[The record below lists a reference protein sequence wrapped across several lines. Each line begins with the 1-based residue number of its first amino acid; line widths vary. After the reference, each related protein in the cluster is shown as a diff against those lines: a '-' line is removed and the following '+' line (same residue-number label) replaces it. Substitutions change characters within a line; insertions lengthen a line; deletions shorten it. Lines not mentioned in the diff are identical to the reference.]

1 MPHRRHLLAVFV
13 ALLLFGGSRLT
24 LAQETTSPRFGL
36 GFTGVASTEESDA
49 GVVGFGVRGR
59 LSYPLNA
66 DLSFGAGAGLTGFI
80 LRGRDQASY
89 LFDPQG
95 SLIITLPGGSRNASY
110 LLAGAGAYVPFASDE
125 GLNGPTIHAGYGRVF
140 LLSESTFFWEFD
152 PAVIV
157 GFNRIGLAVP
167 LRVGVIF

>member
-66 DLSFGAGAGLTGFI
+66 DLSFGAGA
-80 LRGRDQASY
+80 
-89 LFDPQG
+89 
-95 SLIITLPGGSRNASY
+95 
-110 LLAGAGAYVPFASDE
+110 YVPFASDE